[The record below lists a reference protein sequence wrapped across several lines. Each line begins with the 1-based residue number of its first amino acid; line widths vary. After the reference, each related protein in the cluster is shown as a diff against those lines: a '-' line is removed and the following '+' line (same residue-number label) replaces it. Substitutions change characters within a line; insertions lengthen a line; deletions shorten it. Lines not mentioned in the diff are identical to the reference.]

1 MAEALP
7 GPSLVLSGDVTDEDF
22 NEAVA
27 DATVAE
33 WGGVDA
39 WICNAGIS
47 PIVAGPR
54 QTEASVWRQIL
65 EVNLTGAFL
74 GARAAA
80 RVMGEGGRL
89 IFTGSVLGRA
99 AAQGPDR
106 LQRSKAGLVGVAKG
120 LALDLAPAGITVNV
134 VAPGW
139 FDSPLADGWKQQPRA
154 LGRHHRT
161 HGATALGST
170 RRPGRRLPV
179 PGLRR
184 LRLRHR
190 HRAQRRRRIPAGMT
204 TTRRVVA
211 ITGAGGALG
220 AAVSQQLA
228 GEPATDLVLSDV
240 SAPSLERPSPASPVR
255 TASVETMLADVS
267 DFDAGR
273 VGGHAGRRALRPPRR
288 ADQQRRRAL
297 AERPDPQPDAPRT
310 GSAPSGSTSS
320 ARSTASGPRWAS
332 CARSSRARSS

>member
-1 MAEALP
+1 M
-7 GPSLVLSGDVTDEDF
+7 LSGDVTDEDF

-33 WGGVDA
+33 WGGVDV

-54 QTEASVWRQIL
+54 QTEASVWRQVL

-89 IFTGSVLGRA
+89 IFTGSVLGER
-99 AAQGPDR
+99 PR
-106 LQRSKAGLVGVAKG
+106 KG
-120 LALDLAPAGITVNV
+120 LAAYSASEGRAGRRGQGSRARSRPRRHHGERRGAGMVRLAAGRRVE
-134 VAPGW
+134 A
-139 FDSPLADGWKQQPRA
+139 QPRA
-154 LGRHHRT
+154 LGRHHRA
-161 HGATALGST
+161 HGAAALGYIHRP
-170 RRPGRRLPV
+170 RRRVPV

-184 LRLRHR
+184 VRLHHR

-220 AAVSQQLA
+220 AAPCRS
-228 GEPATDLVLSDV
+228 S
-240 SAPSLERPSPASPVR
+240 SPASP
-255 TASVETMLADVS
+255 
-267 DFDAGR
+267 
-273 VGGHAGRRALRPPRR
+273 PP
-288 ADQQRRRAL
+288 
-297 AERPDPQPDAPRT
+297 
-310 GSAPSGSTSS
+310 TS
-320 ARSTASGPRWAS
+320 
-332 CARSSRARSS
+332 C